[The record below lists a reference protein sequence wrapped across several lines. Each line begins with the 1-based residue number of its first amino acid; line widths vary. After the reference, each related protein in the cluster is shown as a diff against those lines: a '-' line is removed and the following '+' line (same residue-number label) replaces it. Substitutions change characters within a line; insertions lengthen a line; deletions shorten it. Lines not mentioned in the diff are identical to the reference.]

1 MRELKIKRTK
11 SFVGCLATMKV
22 YIEDPT
28 SNEITINNTA
38 CRKIGELKNGEEKTF
53 EIGEEAAKLFVIA
66 DKISKGY
73 CNELYQIPAGTE
85 NISLT
90 GKNAFNP
97 AGGNAFRFDGNDNA
111 EAIQNRK
118 SGSKKGL
125 VVLIAALIIGFVV
138 GFAIVNAFNSRSKTF
153 SADGMSITLTSEFK
167 ETKMQN
173 FTACYDSSK
182 VAVFALK
189 ESFSLLEGF
198 EDYTLEQYG
207 NIVMS
212 GNGLTSVS
220 LKTTDG
226 LTYFEYDYKNTADNK
241 EYQYYSF
248 IYKADDAF
256 WLIQFATYKNDA
268 AKYFDE
274 IIDWASSVKF
284 D

>member
-11 SFVGCLATMKV
+11 SFVGCLSKMKV
-22 YIEDPT
+22 YIEDPA
-28 SNEITINNTA
+28 SNELTINNTA

-53 EIGEEAAKLFVIA
+53 EIGEDAAKIFVIA
-66 DKISKGY
+66 DTISKDY
-73 CNELYQIPAGTE
+73 CNEFYQIPAGTE
-85 NISLT
+85 NISLS

-97 AGGNAFRFDGNDNA
+97 AGGNAFRFDGNDNP

-125 VVLIAALIIGFVV
+125 VVLIAALIIGIAIGFAVV
-138 GFAIVNAFNSRSKTF
+138 GMFKTRDKTF
-153 SADGMSITLTSEFK
+153 SADGMSITLTNEFK

-182 VAVFALK
+182 AAVFALK

-207 NIVMS
+207 DLVMQN
-212 GNGLTSVS
+212 NGLTAAN

-226 LTYFEYDYKNTADNK
+226 LTYFEYDYTNTQENK
-241 EYQYYSF
+241 VYQYYSF

-256 WLIQFATYKNDA
+256 WLIQFATYKTDA
-268 AKYFDE
+268 NKYFDD